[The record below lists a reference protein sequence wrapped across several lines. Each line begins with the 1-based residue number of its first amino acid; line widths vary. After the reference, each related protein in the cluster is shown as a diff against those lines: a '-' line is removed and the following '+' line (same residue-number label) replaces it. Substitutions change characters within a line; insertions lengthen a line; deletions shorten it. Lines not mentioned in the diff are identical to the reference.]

1 MAAKE
6 IVTEDRN
13 KINGERDTLLLFAC
27 LVVIIVNNNNK
38 TQEIDITV
46 FFYHCLKYPWEC
58 HRK

>member
-6 IVTEDRN
+6 IITEDRN
-13 KINGERDTLLLFAC
+13 KINGERDTLLLFAR

-46 FFYHCLKYPWEC
+46 FFLSLFKISLGMS
-58 HRK
+58 

>member
-46 FFYHCLKYPWEC
+46 FFYHCLKYP
-58 HRK
+58 

>member
-6 IVTEDRN
+6 VVTEDRN
-13 KINGERDTLLLFAC
+13 KINGERDTLLLFAR

-46 FFYHCLKYPWEC
+46 FFIIV
-58 HRK
+58 